1 MSKYET
7 GMRVRI
13 DEGLTGEDDFPY
25 TGVGRL
31 VSKGYE
37 TWKVSLEWLID
48 PTGQKIGGPGDT
60 YTIYESEIA
69 EVLND

>member
-1 MSKYET
+1 MSYKV
-7 GMRVRI
+7 GDRVRI
-13 DEGLTGEDDFPY
+13 DEGLTGEDDYPY

-31 VSKGYE
+31 VSKGNM
-37 TWKVSLEWLID
+37 TWKVDLEWLVC
-48 PTGQKIGGPGDT
+48 PAGEKIGGPGDT